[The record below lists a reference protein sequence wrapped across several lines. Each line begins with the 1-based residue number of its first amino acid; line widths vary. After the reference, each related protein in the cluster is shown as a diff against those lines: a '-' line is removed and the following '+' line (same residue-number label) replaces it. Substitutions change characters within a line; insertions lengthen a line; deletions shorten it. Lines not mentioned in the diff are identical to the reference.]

1 MYCTFTVILILL
13 WFGSF
18 RIFFTEESTE
28 LKVVNWVIRYRVA
41 IGVARGLAYLH
52 HGCDPSIIHGDISS
66 TNILLDH
73 HFEPHISDFGL
84 AKLLDSS
91 DTHITA
97 TVGGTF
103 GYIAPGTSC
112 LWQISNYLST
122 NCLLDLLVIIALI
135 TKYESSFWKLWSL
148 KSSWMHELIYKM
160 ELLNGF
166 GCSNTKI

>member
-1 MYCTFTVILILL
+1 MYCTFTVILILV
-13 WFGSF
+13 WFGTF
-18 RIFFTEESTE
+18 RFFFTEKSTE
-28 LKVVNWVIRYRVA
+28 LNVVNWVIRYRVA

-112 LWQISNYLST
+112 LWQISIYLKT
-122 NCLLDLLVIIALI
+122 NCLLDLLVIIAL
-135 TKYESSFWKLWSL
+135 KWSQSMKHLFENFDYWSL
-148 KSSWMHELIYKM
+148 HECM
-160 ELLNGF
+160 D
-166 GCSNTKI
+166 

>member
-1 MYCTFTVILILL
+1 MRICAAMDVRVLNKHVALVLQRLIFFLFILIMSDMPTQSHVLHVHCYINIGVI
-13 WFGSF
+13 WEFP
-18 RIFFTEESTE
+18 IFFTEKSTE

-73 HFEPHISDFGL
+73 HFEPYISDFGL

-112 LWQISNYLST
+112 L
-122 NCLLDLLVIIALI
+122 
-135 TKYESSFWKLWSL
+135 
-148 KSSWMHELIYKM
+148 
-160 ELLNGF
+160 
-166 GCSNTKI
+166 